1 MHPFAPLD
9 QAKGYAELITSLED
23 ILCEITGF
31 PGMSLQPNSGAS
43 GEYAGLRSIRA
54 YQASKGEGARDV
66 CLIPVSAH
74 GTNPASAAMAGM
86 RIVAIGC
93 DDEGNVDMAD
103 LKAKAAKHA
112 DKVWHPTHTV
122 THTRSYP
129 RRDSHFSPHM
139 LPPRPAQLS
148 ALMITYPS
156 THGVFEET
164 ITEVCDIVHQNGGQ
178 VYMDGANMNAQVG
191 LCGPG
196 YFGADVCHLNLHKT
210 FCIPHGGGGECQ
222 CCLHNPHHHL
232 HLTPPPPTHTRPRRR
247 PDRRRRPPQALPAEL
262 AGDPDGEGGRHVHRL
277 VRRDGVGAVGL
288 GVDPA
293 DLVDVLRDDGE
304 PGAR

>member
-1 MHPFAPLD
+1 MVHCMIPLGSCTMKLNATAEMIPITWPEVNRMHPFAPLD

-129 RRDSHFSPHM
+129 RRYSHFSPHM
-139 LPPRPAQLS
+139 LPPAPATALRRLRPA
-148 ALMITYPS
+148 
-156 THGVFEET
+156 
-164 ITEVCDIVHQNGGQ
+164 
-178 VYMDGANMNAQVG
+178 
-191 LCGPG
+191 
-196 YFGADVCHLNLHKT
+196 
-210 FCIPHGGGGECQ
+210 
-222 CCLHNPHHHL
+222 
-232 HLTPPPPTHTRPRRR
+232 R
-247 PDRRRRPPQALPAEL
+247 
-262 AGDPDGEGGRHVHRL
+262 
-277 VRRDGVGAVGL
+277 
-288 GVDPA
+288 
-293 DLVDVLRDDGE
+293 
-304 PGAR
+304 

>member
-112 DKVWHPTHTV
+112 DKVWHPPTPA
-122 THTRSYP
+122 HTRSYP

-210 FCIPHGGGGECQ
+210 FCIPHGGGGPGV
-222 CCLHNPHHHL
+222 HNPHHHL
-232 HLTPPPPTHTRPRRR
+232 HLTPPPPTHTRPRSASPPTSSPTCRTRR
-247 PDRRRRPPQALPAEL
+247 
-262 AGDPDGEGGRHVHRL
+262 
-277 VRRDGVGAVGL
+277 
-288 GVDPA
+288 
-293 DLVDVLRDDGE
+293 
-304 PGAR
+304 

>member
-1 MHPFAPLD
+1 
-9 QAKGYAELITSLED
+9 
-23 ILCEITGF
+23 
-31 PGMSLQPNSGAS
+31 MSLQPNSGAS

-129 RRDSHFSPHM
+129 RRYSHFSPHM
-139 LPPRPAQLS
+139 LPPTASR
-148 ALMITYPS
+148 
-156 THGVFEET
+156 
-164 ITEVCDIVHQNGGQ
+164 
-178 VYMDGANMNAQVG
+178 
-191 LCGPG
+191 
-196 YFGADVCHLNLHKT
+196 
-210 FCIPHGGGGECQ
+210 
-222 CCLHNPHHHL
+222 
-232 HLTPPPPTHTRPRRR
+232 
-247 PDRRRRPPQALPAEL
+247 
-262 AGDPDGEGGRHVHRL
+262 
-277 VRRDGVGAVGL
+277 
-288 GVDPA
+288 
-293 DLVDVLRDDGE
+293 
-304 PGAR
+304 

>member
-112 DKVWHPTHTV
+112 DKVWHPPHPRPHQILPSPRLPLLTPHV
-122 THTRSYP
+122 TTRSRHRVAP
-129 RRDSHFSPHM
+129 TATSP
-139 LPPRPAQLS
+139 L
-148 ALMITYPS
+148 I
-156 THGVFEET
+156 
-164 ITEVCDIVHQNGGQ
+164 C
-178 VYMDGANMNAQVG
+178 
-191 LCGPG
+191 
-196 YFGADVCHLNLHKT
+196 
-210 FCIPHGGGGECQ
+210 
-222 CCLHNPHHHL
+222 
-232 HLTPPPPTHTRPRRR
+232 
-247 PDRRRRPPQALPAEL
+247 
-262 AGDPDGEGGRHVHRL
+262 
-277 VRRDGVGAVGL
+277 
-288 GVDPA
+288 
-293 DLVDVLRDDGE
+293 
-304 PGAR
+304 ARW

>member
-1 MHPFAPLD
+1 MKLNATAEMIPITWPEVNRMHPFAPLD

-129 RRDSHFSPHM
+129 RRYSHFSPHM

-222 CCLHNPHHHL
+222 MLPPQ
-232 HLTPPPPTHTRPRRR
+232 PPPPPPPHTSTAHPHQAPASARSASPPTSSRTCRTRR
-247 PDRRRRPPQALPAEL
+247 
-262 AGDPDGEGGRHVHRL
+262 
-277 VRRDGVGAVGL
+277 
-288 GVDPA
+288 
-293 DLVDVLRDDGE
+293 
-304 PGAR
+304 